1 MKYILQK
8 PMLFEIG
15 ENILAQFP
23 EKKLK
28 VFFYTAGCE
37 WWKIDITSDFDT
49 DGLEYF
55 SYLWKEI
62 YYTKEDTEK
71 LEGGKI
77 LLKPAKKSEEFS
89 KHAPTKYMFL
99 SPKVESRCGCATSV
113 AFEKKL
119 LPSVKLKNLRKIF
132 KGTLEKK

>member
-37 WWKIDITSDFDT
+37 
-49 DGLEYF
+49 
-55 SYLWKEI
+55 
-62 YYTKEDTEK
+62 
-71 LEGGKI
+71 
-77 LLKPAKKSEEFS
+77 
-89 KHAPTKYMFL
+89 
-99 SPKVESRCGCATSV
+99 
-113 AFEKKL
+113 
-119 LPSVKLKNLRKIF
+119 
-132 KGTLEKK
+132 